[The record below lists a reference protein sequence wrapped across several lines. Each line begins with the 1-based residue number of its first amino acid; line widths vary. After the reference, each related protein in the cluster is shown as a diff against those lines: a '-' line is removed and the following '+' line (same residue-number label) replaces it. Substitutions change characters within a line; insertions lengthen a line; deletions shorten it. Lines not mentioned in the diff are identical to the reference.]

1 MHSCALNMF
10 CVLLTRVVAML
21 QGSVQAVACL
31 CGSFGTRPYSPL
43 LLLLLPPPP
52 LPVIITTFS
61 H

>member
-21 QGSVQAVACL
+21 QGSAQAVACL

-43 LLLLLPPPP
+43 LLLVFPPPP
-52 LPVIITTFS
+52 LPVIIPTFS